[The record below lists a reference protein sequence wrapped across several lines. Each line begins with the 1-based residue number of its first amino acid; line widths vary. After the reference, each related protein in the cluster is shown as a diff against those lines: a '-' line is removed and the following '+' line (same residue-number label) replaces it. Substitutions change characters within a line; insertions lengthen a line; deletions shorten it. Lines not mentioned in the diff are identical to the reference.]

1 MVGVSPVY
9 VEMWNGTF
17 CGKLDAEKRFHEGK
31 SQQERFPCGLEE
43 LVRNS
48 WSGVK
53 SQPEDTS
60 VFKHVIYIGGGTL
73 IVIVHEYKM

>member
-31 SQQERFPCGLEE
+31 SQQERFPCGLE
-43 LVRNS
+43 
-48 WSGVK
+48 
-53 SQPEDTS
+53 SQ
-60 VFKHVIYIGGGTL
+60 
-73 IVIVHEYKM
+73 